1 MPVLSVADVKPK
13 FPRRQPVR
21 SILADVDRDQMIQA
35 LRETSG
41 RVGGRDGAAA
51 RLGLKRTTFITRM
64 KKLGVDPNQVSERE
78 VDTADASDTADTPI
92 LQDFPPTSSAAE

>member
-1 MPVLSVADVKPK
+1 
-13 FPRRQPVR
+13 
-21 SILADVDRDQMIQA
+21 
-35 LRETSG
+35 
-41 RVGGRDGAAA
+41 
-51 RLGLKRTTFITRM
+51 M